1 MGRGRRPAT
10 ARPPNPSARS
20 IPVEGSLLVLVGDK
34 GTMYAP
40 GDYATQ
46 THLYPE
52 AEFQNLDHI
61 PETLPRSPD
70 HAQEWLDGIR
80 GGPKPM
86 SNFDYAGPLTEVI
99 LLGNV
104 ALRSGEKISWD
115 PAAMTTGSAEAD
127 RYLRKEYGR
136 GYSIEM

>member
-1 MGRGRRPAT
+1 M
-10 ARPPNPSARS
+10 
-20 IPVEGSLLVLVGDK
+20 
-34 GTMYAP
+34 
-40 GDYATQ
+40 
-46 THLYPE
+46 
-52 AEFQNLDHI
+52 
-61 PETLPRSPD
+61 PRSED

-115 PAAMTTGSAEAD
+115 SASMTTGSAEAD
-127 RYLRKEYGR
+127 RYLRKA
-136 GYSIEM
+136 